1 MNNTSANIPSR
12 SHPLLRWLRHLW
24 LDADSVKRQI
34 QPDALKRL
42 EERVRLS
49 ETRHRGEL
57 RVCVEGGLGWHGL
70 RQKADARSR
79 AIALFSQ
86 LRVWDTDQNNG
97 VLIYLLLA
105 DRRIEVLADR
115 GLSSQV
121 DAHAWQAMV
130 DDLRV
135 HLQQGHFE
143 AGLTQGIDKVGE
155 WMREFYP
162 LLDPAVDNPNE
173 LPNAVIIL

>member
-1 MNNTSANIPSR
+1 MHNTSANTPYR
-12 SHPLLRWLRHLW
+12 PQPVLRWLRHLW
-24 LDADSVKRQI
+24 LDADSVKRHI
-34 QPDALKRL
+34 QPEALKRL

-70 RQKADARSR
+70 RHKANARSR
-79 AIALFSQ
+79 AIELFSQ
-86 LRVWDTDQNNG
+86 LRVWDTAQNNG

-115 GLSSQV
+115 GLSSKIEAQ
-121 DAHAWQAMV
+121 AMQAMV
-130 DDLRV
+130 DDLSI

-162 LLDPAVDNPNE
+162 LLHPAVDNPNE